1 MVVSDSLQEIQ
12 DYINQNDMKIQYLHE
27 INSTL
32 KEEYDLQSN
41 YESLS
46 QKFKFLQ
53 KEEQEQVEKLNQSR
67 KKYLM
72 DLELK
77 GTELCKEHAKL
88 LHQIEHLQWHFEKGS
103 SKHEQC
109 HAAVMHSCKSS
120 ATSLNRS
127 SLNKSFDTANL
138 ENTSERLIKAIA
150 ELRRRIH
157 NAKEKLD
164 KEIHR
169 KRCVEKNLAE
179 LRKDISRQ
187 KKLISSKRVTPIPS
201 LPAIRK
207 SACAQ

>member
-1 MVVSDSLQEIQ
+1 ML
-12 DYINQNDMKIQYLHE
+12 
-27 INSTL
+27 
-32 KEEYDLQSN
+32 
-41 YESLS
+41 
-46 QKFKFLQ
+46 
-53 KEEQEQVEKLNQSR
+53 
-67 KKYLM
+67 

-109 HAAVMHSCKSS
+109 HAAAMHSCKSS

-127 SLNKSFDTANL
+127 SLNKSFDTVMESRYFHFVCYNNVVLFELLQANL

-164 KEIHR
+164 KEIH
-169 KRCVEKNLAE
+169 V
-179 LRKDISRQ
+179 SRG
-187 KKLISSKRVTPIPS
+187 S
-201 LPAIRK
+201 IRWEENH
-207 SACAQ
+207 